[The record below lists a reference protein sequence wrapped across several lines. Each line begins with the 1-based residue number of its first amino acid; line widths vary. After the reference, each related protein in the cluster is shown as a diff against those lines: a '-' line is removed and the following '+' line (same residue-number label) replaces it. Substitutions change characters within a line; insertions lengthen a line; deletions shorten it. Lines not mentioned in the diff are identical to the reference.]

1 MNGFEKGFREERE
14 KIAKSWK
21 REEKL
26 VRETGPAAGALLGAL
41 IGGMKGIKKGKI
53 PRRMLAG
60 MGIGATIGWL
70 PDIGLGAVEV
80 TKSYAKKR
88 RARRKR

>member
-1 MNGFEKGFREERE
+1 MNEFERGFLEERE

-26 VRETGPAAGALLGAL
+26 VRKTGPAAGALLGAL
-41 IGGMKGIKKGKI
+41 LGGVKGLKKGKL

-80 TKSYAKKR
+80 TKGYARK
-88 RARRKR
+88 ARRKR